1 MLLGYAVFTY
11 FHSSMHRLRTAILLL
26 CDDKK
31 EKTKMKEFLQDNLK
45 VFVVPVE
52 LMDFPDLDI
61 YEQMI
66 YMVLRSYCSP
76 RNNSAFPKYATLARL
91 GRMSERK
98 AIDAVK
104 GLIEKHL
111 IKKEIRLKV
120 TSNRK
125 VTNDSNLYT
134 LIHPNEALSHLGS
147 QDVEDAQNAPE
158 GVHDMHP
165 VSAQRA
171 PRWVHDMHSPGA
183 QRAYE
188 QVNLTNQD
196 ITKPLNNSQSV
207 KESKA
212 IKKTTAKNKK
222 LTDQP
227 TDMKS
232 VYSNIESEAI
242 KTAIAKN
249 KKMTDRLTD
258 IESVY
263 LIIQNHPGYSD
274 ALFISTLQK
283 AIKAQIKVPFEQY
296 LLRAMIN
303 NMNEQQNKRTT
314 EKSKSKNDLPD
325 YVKNQLAQ
333 TNKEV
338 AGTRELDK
346 EKKKEGLDLLFQLR
360 EIDEREYQKR
370 LSEL

>member
-1 MLLGYAVFTY
+1 M
-11 FHSSMHRLRTAILLL
+11 R
-26 CDDKK
+26 
-31 EKTKMKEFLQDNLK
+31 EFLQDNLK

-61 YEQMI
+61 YEQML
-66 YMVLRSYCSP
+66 YMVLRSYCSA

-98 AIDAVK
+98 AIDAIK
-104 GLIEKHL
+104 GLIEKRL

-147 QDVEDAQNAPE
+147 QDIQDIQDAPE

-165 VSAQRA
+165 GDAQCA
-171 PRWVHDMHSPGA
+171 PGGVHDMHSPGA

-188 QVNLTNQD
+188 QVNLTKQD
-196 ITKPLNNSQSV
+196 RTKPLNNSQSV
-207 KESKA
+207 KGSKA

-227 TDMKS
+227 TDMES

-249 KKMTDRLTD
+249 KKLTDRLTD
-258 IESVY
+258 IDSVY
-263 LIIQNHPGYSD
+263 LIVKNQSGYSD
-274 ALFISTLQK
+274 ALFISTLHK

-303 NMNEQQNKRTT
+303 NMREQQKKETMEKMSKR
-314 EKSKSKNDLPD
+314 KNDLPD
-325 YVKNQLAQ
+325 YVKNQLAYDH
-333 TNKEV
+333 KEV
-338 AGTRELDK
+338 VVTKELDK
-346 EKKKEGLDLLFQLR
+346 EKKKEALDLLFQLG

-370 LSEL
+370 LNKL

>member
-1 MLLGYAVFTY
+1 M
-11 FHSSMHRLRTAILLL
+11 R
-26 CDDKK
+26 
-31 EKTKMKEFLQDNLK
+31 EFLQDNLK

-147 QDVEDAQNAPE
+147 QDVQDAQDAPG

-165 VSAQRA
+165 GDAQRA
-171 PRWVHDMHSPGA
+171 PGGVHDMHSPGA

-196 ITKPLNNSQSV
+196 RTKPLNNSQSV
-207 KESKA
+207 SQSVKGSKA
-212 IKKTTAKNKK
+212 IEKTTAKNKK

-227 TDMKS
+227 TDIES

-263 LIIQNHPGYSD
+263 LIIKNHPGYSD

-303 NMNEQQNKRTT
+303 NMREQQRKQTIEKTSKR
-314 EKSKSKNDLPD
+314 KSDLPD

-333 TNKEV
+333 DDKEV
-338 AGTRELDK
+338 VARELDK
-346 EKKKEGLDLLFQLR
+346 EKKKEALDLLFQLR

-370 LSEL
+370 LNEL